1 MYLQEAK
8 EILEKNKKSFRYKS
22 EVYIID
28 DNKIYVARL
37 KDGFCTLPGGGI
49 DPGESPEVAAHRE
62 CMEEIGVTIKDLK
75 TIDKRFCFS
84 FDKNPMFMG
93 NYDGMCI
100 YSFIAKPD
108 KKKGSGIEEH
118 LKLDIITIDEMIK
131 ICKSGL
137 NRFDTKWWKTMVQ
150 HRIDMLNRIKGIN

>member
-1 MYLQEAK
+1 
-8 EILEKNKKSFRYKS
+8 
-22 EVYIID
+22 
-28 DNKIYVARL
+28 
-37 KDGFCTLPGGGI
+37 
-49 DPGESPEVAAHRE
+49 
-62 CMEEIGVTIKDLK
+62 
-75 TIDKRFCFS
+75 
-84 FDKNPMFMG
+84 MFMG